1 MKNILWLFLFSM
13 LMSIESFG
21 TLAPSEADIQTL
33 LSSGRSSFIA
43 GKIREV
49 LRSRL
54 DSGPLTSDKIRK
66 LIQSPQ
72 VAALCC
78 LHQFFNTAE
87 GGKPFTQEELKDQ
100 VFRKW
105 LSSHPEVFNML
116 AQSGPA
122 GKSTLSVFYQI
133 WNTSDQNFNP
143 VELSMAL
150 GAGLVANIFSPE
162 ECIAKFN
169 FYRDSHHHAKCYPQA
184 ETLQP
189 WEWAI
194 VFRGKEGLE
203 DLAWAQQFIAGKK
216 IRPEKAGSRFPGFIP
231 YRKKK

>member
-1 MKNILWLFLFSM
+1 MEPRFHHLAGGIDTKIIPDSAPKIQCLSEPMTPIFHLKKSFCRQYHFDIKAKYEMYFSY
-13 LMSIESFG
+13 S
-21 TLAPSEADIQTL
+21 L

-105 LSSHPEVFNML
+105 LS
-116 AQSGPA
+116 QSGPA

-150 GAGLVANIFSPE
+150 GAGLVADIFSPE

-169 FYRDSHHHAKCYPQA
+169 FYRDSHHHARCYPQA
-184 ETLQP
+184 ET
-189 WEWAI
+189 
-194 VFRGKEGLE
+194 
-203 DLAWAQQFIAGKK
+203 
-216 IRPEKAGSRFPGFIP
+216 
-231 YRKKK
+231 

>member
-21 TLAPSEADIQTL
+21 TLASYEADIQTL

-87 GGKPFTQEELKDQ
+87 GGTLRKYYVGNNPDKVELKADPTA
-100 VFRKW
+100 VWKG
-105 LSSHPEVFNML
+105 LTKVKNMSWRAVL
-116 AQSGPA
+116 
-122 GKSTLSVFYQI
+122 
-133 WNTSDQNFNP
+133 
-143 VELSMAL
+143 
-150 GAGLVANIFSPE
+150 
-162 ECIAKFN
+162 
-169 FYRDSHHHAKCYPQA
+169 
-184 ETLQP
+184 
-189 WEWAI
+189 
-194 VFRGKEGLE
+194 
-203 DLAWAQQFIAGKK
+203 
-216 IRPEKAGSRFPGFIP
+216 
-231 YRKKK
+231 

>member
-13 LMSIESFG
+13 LMSPESFG
-21 TLAPSEADIQTL
+21 TLASSESDIQTL
-33 LSSGRSSFIA
+33 LSAGRSSFIA

-100 VFRKW
+100 IFRKW

-116 AQSGPA
+116 AQIWSCRQKYSFRFLPN
-122 GKSTLSVFYQI
+122 LEYQR
-133 WNTSDQNFNP
+133 SEFQ
-143 VELSMAL
+143 
-150 GAGLVANIFSPE
+150 
-162 ECIAKFN
+162 
-169 FYRDSHHHAKCYPQA
+169 
-184 ETLQP
+184 
-189 WEWAI
+189 
-194 VFRGKEGLE
+194 
-203 DLAWAQQFIAGKK
+203 
-216 IRPEKAGSRFPGFIP
+216 SR
-231 YRKKK
+231 

>member
-21 TLAPSEADIQTL
+21 TLASYEADIQTL

-78 LHQFFNTAE
+78 LHQFFRS
-87 GGKPFTQEELKDQ
+87 EEHTSEL
-100 VFRKW
+100 
-105 LSSHPEVFNML
+105 
-116 AQSGPA
+116 QS
-122 GKSTLSVFYQI
+122 
-133 WNTSDQNFNP
+133 
-143 VELSMAL
+143 
-150 GAGLVANIFSPE
+150 
-162 ECIAKFN
+162 
-169 FYRDSHHHAKCYPQA
+169 R
-184 ETLQP
+184 
-189 WEWAI
+189 
-194 VFRGKEGLE
+194 
-203 DLAWAQQFIAGKK
+203 
-216 IRPEKAGSRFPGFIP
+216 
-231 YRKKK
+231 